1 MKWHELPVVELLVS
15 LLVLMAM
22 FAGMKLVLNR
32 LPDSGLLGDIKHFF
46 MLA

>member
-1 MKWHELPVVELLVS
+1 MKWTEWPIVELLVS

-22 FAGMKLVLNR
+22 FAAVKLLMSHLSDGGIV
-32 LPDSGLLGDIKHFF
+32 GDIKHFF

>member
-1 MKWHELPVVELLVS
+1 MKIKDWPVMELLVS

-22 FAGMKLVLNR
+22 FAGVKLLLVK
-32 LPDSGLLGDIKHFF
+32 LPDGGIVGNIKNFF

>member
-1 MKWHELPVVELLVS
+1 MKIRDLPIVELLVS

-22 FAGMKLVLNR
+22 FAGVKLLISK
-32 LPDSGLLGDIKHFF
+32 LPSGGIVGDLKNFF

>member
-1 MKWHELPVVELLVS
+1 MKWHEWPIVELLVS

-22 FAGMKLVLNR
+22 FAGVKLLMSK
-32 LPDSGLLGDIKHFF
+32 LPESGVVGDIKHFF

>member
-1 MKWHELPVVELLVS
+1 MKWRDMPIVELLVS

-22 FAGMKLVLNR
+22 FAAAKLAMAK
-32 LPDSGLLGDIKHFF
+32 LPENGLVGDVKHFF